1 MYTYAHKGIYVNAGM
16 YGLVYVMDY
25 FVATGSLKC
34 PDCVLER
41 DKGGW
46 RRPTIGFKRYPKT
59 DVD

>member
-1 MYTYAHKGIYVNAGM
+1 M